1 MSGTLLEFQPIHDT
15 FRPKILRYLT
25 WLVGED
31 EAEDLTQTVMVK
43 VSQGLRNFRGNST
56 LSTWIYRIATN
67 TALDK
72 LRSPAMK
79 WTARQLHSAEIQSE
93 RGGCSGERN
102 IAIEEQAPSAQAAV
116 IRKEMTECLREF
128 IDRLP
133 EAYKT
138 VMVLSELQ
146 ESKNSEIAEI
156 LGISL
161 NTVKIRLHRAR
172 DRLRKEL
179 ENGCNFYR
187 NERNEFACD
196 RKP

>member
-1 MSGTLLEFQPIHDT
+1 
-15 FRPKILRYLT
+15 
-25 WLVGED
+25 
-31 EAEDLTQTVMVK
+31 
-43 VSQGLRNFRGNST
+43 
-56 LSTWIYRIATN
+56 
-67 TALDK
+67 
-72 LRSPAMK
+72 
-79 WTARQLHSAEIQSE
+79 
-93 RGGCSGERN
+93 
-102 IAIEEQAPSAQAAV
+102 
-116 IRKEMTECLREF
+116 
-128 IDRLP
+128 
-133 EAYKT
+133 
-138 VMVLSELQ
+138 MVLSELQ